1 MPPLRERVKERM
13 KPEDI
18 ADLKQLIEFLKEH
31 QVAEF
36 DLDRGDL
43 KIRLKFNQPQ
53 ASGLGDL
60 ARLLSSA
67 PGAAQSA
74 ATAPAARAGAE
85 PSEPA
90 PVADPDADLHIV
102 KSPIVGTYYGS
113 PSPGAA
119 AFVAPGDHV
128 DKGQIICIIEAMKLM
143 NEIES
148 DGTGEIVKCF
158 VTNGQPIEYGQPL
171 FSIRVG

>member
-1 MPPLRERVKERM
+1 M

-43 KIRLKFNQPQ
+43 KIRLKFNQQQIEP
-53 ASGLGDL
+53 AGLGDL
-60 ARLLSSA
+60 ARLLASA
-67 PGAAQSA
+67 PGGAARASGA
-74 ATAPAARAGAE
+74 AAHAPAA
-85 PSEPA
+85 
-90 PVADPDADLHIV
+90 VAVPEAHAVAADEGLHLV

-113 PSPGAA
+113 PSPGSS

-128 DKGQIICIIEAMKLM
+128 EKGQVICIIEAMKLM
-143 NEIES
+143 NEIECDVAGAVVMCLVS
-148 DGTGEIVKCF
+148 
-158 VTNGQPIEYGQPL
+158 NGQAIEFGQPL
-171 FSIRVG
+171 FSVRVS

>member
-1 MPPLRERVKERM
+1 M

-18 ADLKQLIEFLKEH
+18 EDLKQLIEFLKEN

-36 DLDRGDL
+36 DLDRGDV
-43 KIRLKFNQPQ
+43 KIRLKFNSAVTP
-53 ASGLGDL
+53 AVVHALGNLPVMATPGL
-60 ARLLSSA
+60 
-67 PGAAQSA
+67 PAAGPPPA
-74 ATAPAARAGAE
+74 APASPPPAE
-85 PSEPA
+85 PEEE
-90 PVADPDADLHIV
+90 LHTV

-119 AFVAPGDHV
+119 PFVSPGDHV
-128 DKGQIICIIEAMKLM
+128 DKGQVICIVEAMKLM

-148 DGTGEIVKCF
+148 DVAGEIVRCL

-171 FSIRVG
+171 FAIRTA